1 MTVTDAHSG
10 VNTGSLKYI
19 WNTSTTPPSEVSFT
33 NTFTNGG
40 TISSPSGASG
50 GYYLW
55 IKALDTKGNT
65 KIQRSNIFNLDNTNP
80 VVTNVTSNATNIE
93 SDKFT
98 ITRSGNA
105 SDAHSGLATNP
116 YIYQTSTN
124 GTSWITKCTNNTT
137 TCNVTGLN
145 SETTYYYRIC
155 VNDKASNQTCIG
167 GKTVK
172 TNFSF
177 ACGNDLLDVRD
188 NNTYK
193 TVKIGDQCWMAENLK
208 YTGNGCAEKIWNDTA
223 SQPACRS
230 HSTDWGEEVLYQWG
244 AAMNGSTTEGAQ
256 GLCPDGW
263 QIPTDAERTTLF
275 NFVGTTPGTKLKA
288 ITPTWDGTDTVGF
301 NAKPAGNRYTSGTL
315 ANVGSGGDWW
325 TSTSSGG
332 NARSRSLDSGKS
344 SYYTGLGLKSSGMSV
359 RCLLGQ

>member
-1 MTVTDAHSG
+1 MSDKT
-10 VNTGSLKYI
+10 K
-19 WNTSTTPPSEVSFT
+19 EEC
-33 NTFTNGG
+33 
-40 TISSPSGASG
+40 TISSE
-50 GYYLW
+50 
-55 IKALDTKGNT
+55 IT
-65 KIQRSNIFNLDNTNP
+65 
-80 VVTNVTSNATNIE
+80 
-93 SDKFT
+93 FT
-98 ITRSGNA
+98 PGQDLVDSR
-105 SDAHSGLATNP
+105 D
-116 YIYQTSTN
+116 
-124 GTSWITKCTNNTT
+124 
-137 TCNVTGLN
+137 
-145 SETTYYYRIC
+145 
-155 VNDKASNQTCIG
+155 
-167 GKTVK
+167 GKV
-172 TNFSF
+172 
-177 ACGNDLLDVRD
+177 
-188 NNTYK
+188 YK
-193 TVKIGDQCWMAENLK
+193 TVKIGEQRWMAENLK